1 MASTVWKWIRAFS
14 VSQQVN
20 ETISLLA
27 SLNLAMGKINEFKS
41 LSAIALDN
49 GHFLFGSYCK
59 QKLKV
64 TQPLGRATL
73 VLLKSGDFALKR
85 RDFEEV
91 YNICLFRRDC
101 QSR

>member
-1 MASTVWKWIRAFS
+1 MQMSS
-14 VSQQVN
+14 S
-20 ETISLLA
+20 
-27 SLNLAMGKINEFKS
+27 KINEFKS

-49 GHFLFGSYCK
+49 GHFLFGTYCK

-64 TQPLGRATL
+64 TQPLGRTTL